1 MTPEAAMALCA
12 EALRIAFGVVGPILA
27 AALVAGVLVGVAQ
40 TVLQVNEASVSFVVK
55 VIAVTAVL
63 AVLGPV
69 IGAQM
74 VDYTRRSLENV
85 STVVKR

>member
-12 EALRIAFGVVGPILA
+12 DALRATFMAVGPILA
-27 AALVAGVLVGVAQ
+27 AALAAGLLVGVAQ

-63 AVLGPV
+63 AVLGPA
-69 IGAQM
+69 IGIQL
-74 VDYTRRSLENV
+74 VDYTRRSLDGIAH
-85 STVVKR
+85 VVRQ

>member
-12 EALRIAFGVVGPILA
+12 EALKATFLAMGPILV
-27 AALVAGVLVGVAQ
+27 AALVAGLLVGVAQ

-63 AVLGPV
+63 AVLGPG
-69 IGAQM
+69 IGMQM
-74 VDYTRRSLENV
+74 VDYTRRSLE
-85 STVVKR
+85 SIATVVRK

>member
-1 MTPEAAMALCA
+1 MTPEAATTLIAGVLRATFMAS
-12 EALRIAFGVVGPILA
+12 GPILL
-27 AALVAGVLVGVAQ
+27 AALVAGLLVGVGQ

-63 AVLGPV
+63 AAMGPA

-74 VDYTRRSLENV
+74 LDYTRHSLE
-85 STVVKR
+85 SIALVVKR